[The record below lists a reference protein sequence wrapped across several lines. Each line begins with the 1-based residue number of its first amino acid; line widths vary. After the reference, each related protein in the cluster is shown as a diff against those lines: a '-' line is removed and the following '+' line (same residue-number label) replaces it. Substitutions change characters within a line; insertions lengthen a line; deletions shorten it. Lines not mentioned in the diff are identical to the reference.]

1 MDLLLHN
8 VDRVPLTAS
17 NNGNA
22 GNVMFSKHGA
32 DDGAHVVAIDQCLNC
47 ISPERHP
54 TMLAEHIRYVYL
66 VTSLSRSQCSM
77 FYVYLFSVKGGLF
90 HFKGETLTGFLFI
103 YSTYIFK
110 LQITNHISLV
120 VRLHT
125 LGCVF

>member
-32 DDGAHVVAIDQCLNC
+32 DDGAHIVAIDQCLNC

-54 TMLAEHIRYVYL
+54 TMLAEHIRYVFSD
-66 VTSLSRSQCSM
+66 VSQCSM
-77 FYVYLFSVKGGLF
+77 YLFSVKGGLF
-90 HFKGETLTGFLFI
+90 HFKE
-103 YSTYIFK
+103 K
-110 LQITNHISLV
+110 LSLAFY
-120 VRLHT
+120 LILIIQHT
-125 LGCVF
+125 L

>member
-32 DDGAHVVAIDQCLNC
+32 DDGAHIVAIDQCLNC

-54 TMLAEHIRYVYL
+54 TMLAEHIRYVFSD
-66 VTSLSRSQCSM
+66 VSQCSM
-77 FYVYLFSVKGGLF
+77 F
-90 HFKGETLTGFLFI
+90 I
-103 YSTYIFK
+103 YF
-110 LQITNHISLV
+110 Q
-120 VRLHT
+120 
-125 LGCVF
+125 